1 MTNIPQKIHY
11 CWFGGNPLTP
21 LAERCI
27 ESWKKYCPDYEIIE
41 WNETNIDIDSSP
53 FMKAAYENKKWAFVS
68 DYARYKIIYEEGG
81 VYLDVDVEVI
91 KNLDDLLKHEAY
103 IGFEGREYVNS
114 GLGFG
119 AKAGDETLKEILNVY
134 DEISYEDHKDD
145 PAKISTPIIVTDIL
159 LKHGFQK
166 NGEMQKVGS
175 MTILPEDYLCPKNPI
190 TRLTNITENSYSI
203 HHYDASWVDSEERK
217 FIDRLEAESKD
228 VAARFPDLISIII
241 PVYNGEDYLAL
252 AIESAINQT
261 YKNLEVIV
269 VDDGSSDRTEEIA
282 RSYGPRIKYI
292 QKPNGGVSSALN
304 VGISSMRGK
313 YFAWLSH
320 DDVYHV
326 KKLEELYGVL
336 ENSDKKTIV
345 ISDWDIIDE
354 HGTLLK
360 HSQLDGRLE
369 STPMGF
375 LAFDRK
381 TWLNACAMLIPKSL
395 FDEAGL
401 FNEGLRTTQDY
412 DMFFRMLEHGASF
425 KIHRGRL
432 FYSRH
437 HVNQG
442 SLAINDDTLS
452 NSDHIHTDIISK
464 LSKKD
469 LDAYFGGS
477 FEEVDKAYQSFVS
490 NGYSITPAAIIKKL
504 IDVYGITNPM
514 VDQFIRQNLVSISGT
529 VGEDVISSFVKT
541 MNSKKKKP
549 RLLFCSG
556 QWLTGGMERVLSNLF
571 QHLGS
576 KYDIILITPSHG
588 LEQHVTIPIPGNVTH
603 LKLSKD
609 LYRDRF
615 DTVALTY
622 AKLLEV
628 DVVIG
633 FLNLHEKQLKLYESC
648 VQYGIKTIASNHEY
662 YFFPHRSPDPGMR
675 RFVARRKEVFK
686 KLDAVLWLTN
696 FSTAVHGID
705 ADNGYLMPNPNTFD
719 IQKRSTSKIGT
730 KNIICVGRFNDHVKR
745 VDRIINVFGR
755 VQKEIP
761 DSTLTFVGAVDRSAP
776 TADVNG
782 RSIDELI
789 ANANISVDN
798 VIFAGETSNISDLY
812 AKADLILLTSETEG
826 FPMVLTEAMCHGLP
840 VVCGDI
846 PGIEDIVID
855 EYNGFVIE
863 QNDTAAMA
871 LRVGEILSDDKLRG
885 KMSKNAQGHIGQ
897 FSGQNV
903 AEKWGSLLHAV
914 IKDGDS
920 SSAALIKE
928 LSFDIADRN
937 VFERRIIKEL
947 DESVRQSLVMADSL
961 SGVNKERVHTK
972 ALRLVRAA
980 KRDYATLGVR
990 RASKKTL
997 KKVARKVTNVLRLD
1011 RNRGM

>member
-1 MTNIPQKIHY
+1 MTNIPKKIHY

-21 LAERCI
+21 LAKDCI
-27 ESWKKYCPDYEIIE
+27 ASWKKYCPDYEIIE
-41 WNETNIDIDSSP
+41 WNETNIDINSSP

-68 DYARYKIIYEEGG
+68 DYARYKVIYEEGG

-91 KNLDDLLKHEAY
+91 KNLDDLLKHDAY

-119 AKAGDETLKEILNVY
+119 AKSGDKTLKEILSVY
-134 DEISYEDHKDD
+134 DNTDYLKHKDN
-145 PAKISTPIIVTDIL
+145 PAEISTPIIVTNIL
-159 LKHGFQK
+159 LKHGFQQ
-166 NGEMQKVGS
+166 NGELQKVGT

-190 TRLTNITENSYSI
+190 TRLTNITPNSHSI

-217 FIDRLEAESKD
+217 YIDKLEEDSKS

-282 RSYGPRIKYI
+282 RSFGPRIKYI
-292 QKPNGGVSSALN
+292 RKSNGGVSSALN
-304 VGISSMRGK
+304 IGINSMRGK

-326 KKLEELYGVL
+326 KKLEELHRSLKGQD
-336 ENSDKKTIV
+336 NKTIA
-345 ISDWDIIDE
+345 ISDWDIIDQN
-354 HGTLLK
+354 GAFLK
-360 HSQLDGRLE
+360 HSKLDNRLE
-369 STPMGF
+369 KTPMSF

-395 FDEAGL
+395 FEEAGL
-401 FNEGLRTTQDY
+401 FNESLRTTQDY
-412 DMFFRMLEHGASF
+412 DMFFRMIKRGASF
-425 KIHRGRL
+425 KIHRTPL

-437 HVNQG
+437 HLQQG
-442 SLAINDDTLS
+442 SLAVGDDTLS
-452 NSDHIHTDIISK
+452 NSDQIHTDIISK
-464 LSKKD
+464 LSQAD

-477 FEEVDKAYQSFVS
+477 FEEVDKVYQSFVS
-490 NGYSITPAAIIKKL
+490 NGYSITPVAITQKL
-504 IDVYGITNPM
+504 LEVYGIAYPM
-514 VDQFIRQNLVSISGT
+514 VDQFIRQNLVSIGGT
-529 VGEDVISSFVKT
+529 VEEEVINDFTKT
-541 MNSKKKKP
+541 MKAKKSKP

-556 QWLTGGMERVLSNLF
+556 PWLTGGMERVLSNLF
-571 QHLGS
+571 QHLS
-576 KYDIILITPSHG
+576 DRYDILLITPSNG
-588 LEQHVTIPIPGNVTH
+588 AEQRATIPIPSNVTH
-603 LKLSKD
+603 LKLSRD
-609 LYRDRF
+609 LYRDSF
-615 DTVALTY
+615 DIVALTH
-622 AKLLEV
+622 AKLLNV

-633 FLNLHEKQLKLYESC
+633 FLNLNEKQLKLYEGC
-648 VQYGIKTIASNHEY
+648 VRHGIKTIASNHEY

-696 FSTAVHGID
+696 FSTAVHDID
-705 ADNGYLMPNPNTFD
+705 ADNGYLMPNPNTFE
-719 IQKRSTSKIGT
+719 IEKRSANKTGT
-730 KNIICVGRFNDHVKR
+730 KNIICVGRFNDHIKR

-761 DSTLTFVGAVDRSAP
+761 DSTLTLVGTVDRDAP
-776 TADVNG
+776 TADVKG

-789 ANANISVDN
+789 RKANISFDN
-798 VIFAGETSNISDLY
+798 VIFAGETSDISSHY
-812 AKADLILLTSETEG
+812 KKADLILLTSETEG

-855 EYNGFVIE
+855 GENGFVVE
-863 QNDTAAMA
+863 QNDSATMA
-871 LRVGEILSDDKLRG
+871 QRVSEILANSTLRDT
-885 KMSKNAQGHIGQ
+885 MSKSALSHAAQ
-897 FSGQNV
+897 FSGQNI
-903 AEKWGSLLHAV
+903 AKRWDSLLKAV
-914 IKDGDS
+914 IRNDNTS
-920 SSAALIKE
+920 VALKE
-928 LSFDIADRN
+928 VLSFNIPDRD
-937 VFERRIIKEL
+937 VFERRIIKEI
-947 DESVRQSLVMADSL
+947 DESVRQSIVMADSL
-961 SGVNKERVHTK
+961 AGVNKEKAHLK
-972 ALRLVRAA
+972 ALRLARAA

-997 KKVARKVTNVLRLD
+997 KKVTRKVANVLRLD
-1011 RNRGM
+1011 RS